1 MSSVDSEL
9 PDDDIVERERREPTA
24 ATCCVDCSDPE
35 YSRKSS
41 QAGSFAALF
50 IKLKRILDRSVEPK
64 ELKEFLRYYSN
75 PTSPEH
81 CLVDEQLYSRFRST
95 SKILDSLHPT
105 YINFKNYHLLQEIV
119 DNYGSE
125 PSKKLLRDYKSQWE

>member
-1 MSSVDSEL
+1 M
-9 PDDDIVERERREPTA
+9 EREREPTA
-24 ATCCVDCSDPE
+24 ACDIDCSDPE
-35 YSRKSS
+35 YSHKSS
-41 QAGSFAALF
+41 RSGLFATMF
-50 IKLKRILDRSVEPK
+50 IKLKRNLDRSVKPK
-64 ELKEFLRYYSN
+64 DLKEFLRYYSN

-81 CLVDEQLYSRFRST
+81 CLVDEQHYNRFRST